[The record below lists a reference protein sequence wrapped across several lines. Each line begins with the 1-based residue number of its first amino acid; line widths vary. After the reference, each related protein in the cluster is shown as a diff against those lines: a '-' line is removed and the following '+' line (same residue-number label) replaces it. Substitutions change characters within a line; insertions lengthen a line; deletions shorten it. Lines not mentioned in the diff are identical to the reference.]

1 MANLTAAKLR
11 RKARRSPQP
20 SNGSSDAV
28 ADNASAGRPSR
39 NGSITTVHL
48 LQLPS
53 VYSMPASPSFSTA
66 RLFIASLGNPPPLHT
81 TRHSAGHIALR
92 SLINYIRFPTPH
104 RDSSYAGGAVSVSRD
119 IPTYTFYESPTYM
132 NLSGPALLKAW
143 KNFSSIHGLASSG
156 LVVLHDELEL
166 PLGQLKV
173 KSGNSSAKGH
183 NGIKSVQA
191 SLQGAGLL
199 DRLGPNFVRV
209 GVGIGRPVSRER
221 DDVSQY
227 VLGGMTSSEKE
238 KIESAVDVLERLLTK
253 EAERVGRG

>member
-11 RKARRSPQP
+11 RKARHSGQP
-20 SNGSSDAV
+20 ANASSDAA
-28 ADNASAGRPSR
+28 ADNASGGRPSH
-39 NGSITTVHL
+39 NGSMTAARTL
-48 LQLPS
+48 PLPS
-53 VYSMPASPSFSTA
+53 AYSMPVSPSFSIA
-66 RLFIASLGNPPPLHT
+66 RLFIASLGNPAPLHT

-92 SLINYIRFPTPH
+92 ALINYIHFPTPR
-104 RDSSYAGGAVSVSRD
+104 RDSSYAGGAVSVSPG

-132 NLSGPALLKAW
+132 NSSGPTLLKAW
-143 KNFSSIHGLASSG
+143 KNFTSIHGFASSG

-166 PLGQLKV
+166 PLGQLKL

-183 NGIKSVQA
+183 NGIKSVQS

-227 VLGGMTSSEKE
+227 VLGQMTSSEKG
-238 KIESAVDVLERLLTK
+238 KIESAVDVLEGLLAK

>member
-20 SNGSSDAV
+20 ANSSLDAV
-28 ADNASAGRPSR
+28 ADNASGGRPSQ
-39 NGSITTVHL
+39 NGWITIANPL
-48 LQLPS
+48 PLPS
-53 VYSMPASPSFSTA
+53 AYSMPASPSFSTA

-81 TRHSAGHIALR
+81 TRHSAGHIVLR
-92 SLINYIRFPTPH
+92 ALINYIHFPTPL
-104 RDSSYAGGAVSVSRD
+104 RDSSYATSAVSASPAT
-119 IPTYTFYESPTYM
+119 PTYTFYESPTYM
-132 NLSGPALLKAW
+132 NLSGPTLLKAW
-143 KNFSSIHGLASSG
+143 KNFSSIHGLASCG

-227 VLGGMTSSEKE
+227 VLGQMISSEKE
-238 KIESAVDVLERLLTK
+238 KIESTVDVLEALLTK

>member
-48 LQLPS
+48 LQLPL

-104 RDSSYAGGAVSVSRD
+104 GAVSVSRD